1 MADERTPGH
10 AFQAPDM
17 REILQSRVGET
28 IKTMAQE
35 KANRILR
42 IEKDNVIVGT
52 GRSPQGAPVPIEW
65 VQAAADRLYRDGELE
80 ISVPSVGHRSAF
92 VGAILS
98 TLPGVRPSTD
108 PRWLRLDAPPSPIM
122 LDSPPSVR

>member
-1 MADERTPGH
+1 MADKRTLGH
-10 AFQAPDM
+10 PVLAPDM
-17 REILQSRVGET
+17 REILQSQVGQT

-35 KANRILR
+35 KPNRILR

-52 GRSPQGAPVPIEW
+52 ERSPRGAPVPIEL

-92 VGAILS
+92 VGAVLA

-108 PRWLRLDAPPSPIM
+108 PRWLRLGDSQTPM
-122 LDSPPSVR
+122 LKEP